1 MTFKE
6 KIMKSNSLLDFK
18 KAIRNGF
25 LHIFGSDFINKFIG
39 FGISIVLPRIISIDL
54 FGQYTYAQT
63 ILNTFLLFQGLG
75 AVSAILQYC
84 SESYEEEQKLSYL
97 KYGIKIGMISNLVI
111 SILILLFSI
120 FGSLPIKGSITIL
133 LYLSAIPIFSIIFDI
148 IQIYLR
154 VLYENKKFGILN
166 NANTLLYLIGIVSLG
181 LLFSINGI
189 ILAKYISLMLT
200 ILLGIVF
207 LKKHIFNLSKMKYP
221 DKANR
226 KEFLKFS
233 IISSLTNAI
242 SQLLVQIDV
251 ILIGNMI
258 TDTSIIAIYKVATV
272 IPMNMLFLPSSVMVF
287 LYPYF
292 AKQCNNKAW
301 IKEKYLKLQ
310 KYLAIINGL
319 ISIICIIF
327 APLIIKIIFGTQYLD
342 CINAFRILW
351 VGYFIAA
358 TFKVPSGNI
367 LFSIK
372 KVKVNLFNSIISGI
386 LNIVLDILL
395 ILKFGYNGAAIATVI
410 TFIISSVISNIYLYK
425 YLND

>member
-1 MTFKE
+1 
-6 KIMKSNSLLDFK
+6 MKSNSLLDLK
-18 KAIRNGF
+18 KAINQGF

-63 ILNTFLLFQGLG
+63 ILTTFLLLNGLG
-75 AVSAILQYC
+75 ATSAILQYC
-84 SESYEEEQKLSYL
+84 SEDYEEDKKLSYL

-189 ILAKYISLMLT
+189 ILARYISFILT

-207 LKKHIFNLSKMKYP
+207 LKKHIFNLSKVKYP

-233 IISSLTNAI
+233 VISSLTNAV
-242 SQLLVQIDV
+242 SLLLFQIDV

-310 KYLAIINGL
+310 KYLTIINGL
-319 ISIICIIF
+319 ISVICIIF
-327 APLIIKIIFGTQYLD
+327 APLIIKIIFGTQYLS
-342 CINAFRILW
+342 CTNTFRILW

-367 LFSIK
+367 LFTIK

-410 TFIISSVISNIYLYK
+410 TFIISSVISNTYLYK

>member
-1 MTFKE
+1 
-6 KIMKSNSLLDFK
+6 MKNNDLLDLK
-18 KAIRNGF
+18 RAIKNGF
-25 LHIFGSDFINKFIG
+25 LHIFGANFINKFIG
-39 FGISIVLPRIISIDL
+39 FGIAIVLPRIISKEL

-63 ILNTFLLFQGLG
+63 ILNIFLLLNGLG
-75 AVSAILQYC
+75 ATSAILQYC
-84 SESYEEEQKLSYL
+84 SEDYEEEQKLSYL
-97 KYGIKIGMISNLVI
+97 KYGIKIGMVSNLVI
-111 SILILLFSI
+111 SILILLFSV

-148 IQIYLR
+148 MQIYLR
-154 VLYENKKFGILN
+154 VLYENKKFGILSN
-166 NANTLLYLIGIVSLG
+166 SNTMIYLIGIILLG
-181 LLFSINGI
+181 LLFNISGI
-189 ILAKYISLMLT
+189 ILARYISL
-200 ILLGIVF
+200 ILAIILGIVF
-207 LKKHIFNLSKMKYP
+207 LKKHIFNLSKVKYP

-233 IISSLTNAI
+233 IISSLTNATT
-242 SQLLVQIDV
+242 QLLLHIDV

-258 TDTSIIAIYKVATV
+258 TDASIIAIYKAATV

-292 AKQCNNKAW
+292 AKQCNDKAW
-301 IKEKYLKLQ
+301 IKAKYIKLQ
-310 KYLAIINGL
+310 KYLAVINGF

-327 APLIIKIIFGTQYLD
+327 APLIIKIIFGAEYLEG
-342 CINAFRILW
+342 INAFRILW

-367 LFSIK
+367 LFTIK

-410 TFIISSVISNIYLYK
+410 TFIISSLISNIYLNK
-425 YLND
+425 YLNN